1 VVPVGGWQVGPFPIC
16 AYRPESVAGNAW
28 AMSGARW
35 KVLVVDDEPDLR
47 ELIRLTLEFDDRLE
61 VVGLAPDIAT
71 ALSNADAD
79 IDLVVL
85 DHWLGGPLT
94 GLDAASRLRQS
105 APDARIVLF
114 TATDAV
120 EDRNHDVDAVVMKT
134 DLVDLTQ
141 VALDLLDP

>member
-1 VVPVGGWQVGPFPIC
+1 M
-16 AYRPESVAGNAW
+16 AGT
-28 AMSGARW
+28 RW

-47 ELIRLTLEFDDRLE
+47 ELIRLTLEFDERLE
-61 VVGLAPDIAT
+61 VVQSVPTI
-71 ALSNADAD
+71 ADALESATVD

-94 GLDAASRLRQS
+94 GLDVANRLRQS

-114 TATDAV
+114 TAADAV
-120 EDRNHDVDAVVMKT
+120 HDTNHEVDAVVLKT

-141 VALDLLDP
+141 VALDLLETSRTGS